1 MRSGARERVR
11 IGIMASGRGSNF
23 EALVRAARQGRVD
36 AEIAVVITD
45 REGAPVLERA
55 EKLGVPAVFVNP
67 RGHASKGRYEQAVV
81 GTLVEHGVDLV
92 CLAGYMRIVGKDFV
106 GAYEGRMMNIHPS
119 LLPAFPGLDAQAQAL
134 EYGVKLSGCTVH
146 FVDEGVDTGP
156 IILQETVPVLD
167 MDTVANLSQRILTV
181 EHRLYAEAVQL
192 FAQGRLRISGR
203 RVIIDKD

>member
-23 EALVRAARQGRVD
+23 EALVRAARQGQID

-67 RGHASKGRYEQAVV
+67 RGHTSKGRYEQAVV
-81 GTLVEHGVDLV
+81 GTLEEHGVHLV

-167 MDTVANLSQRILTV
+167 MDTVADLSQRILTV
-181 EHRLYAEAVQL
+181 EHRLYAEAVRL